1 MERVGKVTMF
11 TDMYCKCVYPV
22 ASLTL
27 YHAITVTTKDGKLS
41 VNLCK
46 LMIPSCHEYVAAL
59 PGHPG
64 GTDGHAGRVFNQ
76 AGVVIILSAQMG
88 KE

>member
-1 MERVGKVTMF
+1 MIMF
-11 TDMYCKCVYPV
+11 TCTASVCTHAV

-27 YHAITVTTKDGKLS
+27 YHAIAVTTKDGKLS

-46 LMIPSCHEYVAAL
+46 LMIPSCHEYVTAL